1 VDDET
6 VATCPVCG
14 SWFDDH
20 GYQLVVQ
27 DLGSFDSI
35 ECVDKALLRQAR
47 ERRRKLESAALD
59 ATTEPD
65 GSRRGAVRKD
75 GPTYPD
81 R

>member
-1 VDDET
+1 MNDET

-47 ERRRKLESAALD
+47 ERRKKLGSAAFD

-65 GSRRGAVRKD
+65 GPRRGSVQKD
-75 GPTYPD
+75 SQV
-81 R
+81 